1 MEKGNKMIKINSSKV
16 FDIVNYVILTVLML
30 IFLYPIYFTVIASFS
45 EPYDVVSG
53 EVILWFKGFTIESY
67 KQVFKTKEIWVGYK
81 NSIVYTVVGTL
92 FAMFMTM
99 PAAYAMSKKRLW
111 GRGIF
116 STFFLITMYFGGGLL
131 PTYLLIKNMG
141 LLNQPYTQIV
151 LGAFSVYNMIVARTY
166 FQSSIPESLYE
177 AAEIDGCSQIKQFF
191 MIALPLA
198 KPIIA
203 VLTLYYAVGRWNDFM
218 TSLIYV
224 SKTQYY
230 SLQHVLRMILIQNAN
245 ALSGIDASAM
255 EATEVEYLL
264 RKQYMAEAMKYSVIL
279 IASLPMLIIYPFVQK
294 HFVKGVMI
302 GALKG

>member
-53 EVILWFKGFTIESY
+53 EVVLWFKGFTIESY
-67 KQVFKTKEIWVGYK
+67 KQVFKTKEIWVGYR

-99 PAAYAMSKKRLW
+99 PAAYAMSKKKLW